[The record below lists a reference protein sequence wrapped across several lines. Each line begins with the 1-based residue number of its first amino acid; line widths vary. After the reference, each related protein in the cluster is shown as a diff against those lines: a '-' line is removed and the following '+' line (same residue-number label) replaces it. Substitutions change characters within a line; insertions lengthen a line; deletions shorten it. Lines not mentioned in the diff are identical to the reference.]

1 MKQIAIFVIAIFM
14 FSACA
19 KSKLKRE
26 LKNFI
31 GQEII
36 IPANLPL
43 TLGGMDTVMTGFS
56 NVPAKLVV
64 LYDSVGCSSCEISR
78 MYQWDDVTAF
88 SKGTRNKFN
97 VIFIF
102 SPKQTR
108 SGIHEV
114 KTSLRASQFNYPVY
128 VDTVG
133 AFISANKNIPADRR
147 FHTFLLG
154 KDNKVVAAGSPQMNF
169 AMWELY
175 KAEIKKIL
183 DM

>member
-1 MKQIAIFVIAIFM
+1 M

-19 KSKLKRE
+19 KSKLKQE
-26 LKNFI
+26 LKDFV
-31 GQEII
+31 GQEIT

-43 TLGGMDTVMTGFS
+43 TLGGMDTVITGFS
-56 NVPAKLVV
+56 DVPAKLVV
-64 LYDSVGCSSCEISR
+64 LYDSVGCSSCRISH
-78 MYQWDDVTAF
+78 MYEWEDITAF

-102 SPKQTR
+102 SPKQSR
-108 SGIHEV
+108 GAVHEV
-114 KTSLRASQFNYPVY
+114 RASLRASQFNYPVY
-128 VDTVG
+128 IDTVG
-133 AFISANKNIPADRR
+133 AFISANQKLPADKRL
-147 FHTFLLG
+147 HTFLLD
-154 KDNKVVAAGSPQMNF
+154 KDNKVVVAGAPEMNI